1 MEEKE
6 SPNKENFSDIEKQ
19 LIAEEFSQRYVQYRW
34 EDETRSKFID
44 FYLVIYLAFFGLIGY
59 LSEKTE
65 MLGLF
70 PYEDNPNIQFA
81 IIFLVFSI
89 IGTLWLI
96 SIISF
101 RSIQL
106 LEGRTIKDIKELSKF
121 LMEYVTY
128 PIDRQIP
135 KTNKLIYSTTP
146 LTWVVFILN
155 EITFLISIWFFIKA
169 ELERWYLS
177 PYISV
182 VINVLC
188 VIILIVYAR
197 FWRPKLK
204 SLKDLDYNKIW

>member
-106 LEGRTIKDIKELSKF
+106 LEGRTIKDIKKRFSTF
-121 LMEYVTY
+121 LMEDVRY
-128 PIDRQIP
+128 PIDRRIP
-135 KTNKLIYSTTP
+135 KTNKLFYSTTP
-146 LTWVVFILN
+146 LILAVFILN
-155 EITFLISIWFFIKA
+155 EIVFLISIYFFIEA
-169 ELERWYLS
+169 GFELSRN
-177 PYISV
+177 ISV
-182 VINVLC
+182 YVNILC
-188 VIILIVYAR
+188 IIILIVYAR
-197 FWRPKLK
+197 FWKPKES
-204 SLKDLDYNKIW
+204 SLKNLDYNKIW